1 MGSIIGHRIECN
13 GVGALRGHT
22 YPAKINTSNPP
33 GCQYRSKTIMKMC
46 LVAFVF
52 FALTGLLF
60 SPHKRL
66 RVLFWDILHQ
76 CKVGCLKTVRKEN
89 NLAKSLRV
97 VSFVACVASVSN
109 RVIALKLERK
119 LKKRLKGEGEGRRG
133 KRKGEEV
140 PSFPSP
146 FPVIHVF
153 LLLSQLSR
161 RTSRGNACY
170 AGYFIWNDRL
180 LARLPRYC
188 LVREIFW

>member
-22 YPAKINTSNPP
+22 YPAKINSSNPP

-97 VSFVACVASVSN
+97 VSFRLFTVLYFSVRSSRSSTLRFGLHLAWVSKLRYIWKSRWPSLTVRRAISQRSHEKIGDCEQSKFHLKWQVA
-109 RVIALKLERK
+109 R
-119 LKKRLKGEGEGRRG
+119 
-133 KRKGEEV
+133 
-140 PSFPSP
+140 
-146 FPVIHVF
+146 
-153 LLLSQLSR
+153 
-161 RTSRGNACY
+161 
-170 AGYFIWNDRL
+170 
-180 LARLPRYC
+180 
-188 LVREIFW
+188 

>member
-1 MGSIIGHRIECN
+1 MTKLGTQKLHICPKVTKMGSIIGHRIDCN

-97 VSFVACVASVSN
+97 VSFEMTGCSLGCQGIVWSEKYFDSQECQILSRFV
-109 RVIALKLERK
+109 KM
-119 LKKRLKGEGEGRRG
+119 
-133 KRKGEEV
+133 
-140 PSFPSP
+140 
-146 FPVIHVF
+146 
-153 LLLSQLSR
+153 LLSHFAQ
-161 RTSRGNACY
+161 Y
-170 AGYFIWNDRL
+170 
-180 LARLPRYC
+180 
-188 LVREIFW
+188 

>member
-1 MGSIIGHRIECN
+1 MTKLGTQKLHICPKVTKMGSIIGHRIDCN

-33 GCQYRSKTIMKMC
+33 GCQYRSKTIMKMS

-97 VSFVACVASVSN
+97 VSFEMTGCSLGCQGIVWSEKYFDSHECQ
-109 RVIALKLERK
+109 I
-119 LKKRLKGEGEGRRG
+119 
-133 KRKGEEV
+133 
-140 PSFPSP
+140 
-146 FPVIHVF
+146 
-153 LLLSQLSR
+153 LSR
-161 RTSRGNACY
+161 
-170 AGYFIWNDRL
+170 FVKML
-180 LARLPRYC
+180 LRHFAQY
-188 LVREIFW
+188 